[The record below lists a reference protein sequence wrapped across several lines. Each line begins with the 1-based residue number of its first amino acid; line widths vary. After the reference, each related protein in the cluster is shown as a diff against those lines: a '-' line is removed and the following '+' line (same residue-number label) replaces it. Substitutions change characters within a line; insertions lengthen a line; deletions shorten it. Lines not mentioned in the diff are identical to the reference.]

1 MTRADVSEGREERF
15 AERSAAAI
23 ALVAGALLVAL
34 LVELGLRLPFRC
46 DLYIWAESPFM
57 TNLLKLW
64 NGAPIYGDPTDVNSF
79 IYAPGLEY
87 LTWAVLAPFGV
98 ALDIRFCRLVSVLL
112 GLGAAATMAV
122 TRLRVADDI
131 GAAEGRPATRRARFL
146 AAAFSIGALV
156 VFANFTSFVPH
167 PDNLQMLHAALTLFL
182 CHAALRTGSVARAVV
197 AMAFAALGCLT
208 KQTAAFTWVGALVA
222 LVVAGPW
229 RWRTAIVLAATGAV
243 VFACAALPLVIDPH
257 ARFFTIRLPLLQGI
271 TWSKWI
277 GLFQEMFTGHRLVLV
292 AIAPACALRIA
303 GSGRRGR
310 DFVVAWTALLCTAG
324 LANVIS
330 YMKTEGSD
338 NNFGIV
344 GFWLLPLALAN
355 LPGFAEPQ
363 PTRASSWFLAMRLAA
378 FGLLLASAVPM
389 WTPLPASAS
398 TYCSAF
404 VDAVGNDL
412 RAGRRVLLAHGTTP
426 LIWNG
431 ARDVP
436 LDRGNT
442 VLEYMF
448 GGRLDL
454 AQKMTERIQARHY
467 DRIYVN
473 TRWYFWQ
480 MPLIEKH
487 YREVQRIPHA
497 EVHTP
502 FAAAATPRATFVTA
516 ELMNDV
522 VVYAPR

>member
-1 MTRADVSEGREERF
+1 VTCGDVAQGRADRL

-23 ALVAGALLVAL
+23 ALVAGALLVL
-34 LVELGLRLPFRC
+34 LLLELGLRVPLPC

-64 NGAPIYGDPTDVNSF
+64 NGAPIYGDPTNVNSF

-87 LTWAVLAPFGV
+87 ITWAVLAPFGL
-98 ALDIRFCRLVSVLL
+98 ALDIRFCRLVNVLI

-122 TRLRVADDI
+122 ISLRVADDL
-131 GAAEGRPATRRARFL
+131 ARVEGRRSIRRARL
-146 AAAFSIGALV
+146 LVAAFSIGALV
-156 VFANFTSFVPH
+156 VFSNFTSFAPH

-182 CHAALRTGSVARAVV
+182 CHAALRTGSVARAVA

-208 KQTAAFTWVGALVA
+208 KQTAAFTWAGALTA

-229 RWRTAIVLAATGAV
+229 RWRTASLLAATGAV

-277 GLFQEMFTGHRLVLV
+277 GLFQEMFSGHRLLLV
-292 AIAPACALRIA
+292 TIAPACALRIA

-310 DFVVAWTALLCTAG
+310 DFVVAWTALLCTAA
-324 LANVIS
+324 LSNVVS
-330 YMKTEGSD
+330 YMKTEGAD

-355 LPGFAEPQ
+355 LPGLAEPL

-378 FGLLLASAVPM
+378 FGLLLVSVVPL
-389 WTPLPASAS
+389 WTPLPASAR
-398 TYCSAF
+398 TYCSTL

-442 VLEYMF
+442 VLEYTF

-454 AQKMTERIQARHY
+454 TRKMTDRIEARYY

-473 TRWYFWQ
+473 SRWYFWQ
-480 MPLIEKH
+480 MSLIEKH

-497 EVHTP
+497 EVRTP
-502 FAAAATPRATFVTA
+502 FAAAATPTATFILS
-516 ELMNDV
+516 EMMLDV
-522 VVYAPR
+522 VVYEPR